1 MTVRYA
7 LFTNVQSLT
16 LQSLRM
22 FVVVGDRWRP
32 GRTRTKMAEELDRV
46 RISAAELRAEASTLV
61 TRRENVK
68 GKKYILHDYY

>member
-1 MTVRYA
+1 
-7 LFTNVQSLT
+7 
-16 LQSLRM
+16 
-22 FVVVGDRWRP
+22 
-32 GRTRTKMAEELDRV
+32 MAEELDRV